1 MFNLQ
6 IWNFW
11 YQNETLKIFC
21 QNVKTLQ
28 DLCSSKCTKVHFN
41 PKWEAFL
48 EVQKHYW
55 VSIEIAY
62 QWNVAKYWCS
72 KDGRMFFSDWTHRL
86 RLECSN
92 WIVLVLTSTC
102 SNISTLVIDR
112 TFGSVELFGRTFTVR
127 FGPNDRTFF
136 CRTQNLFFM

>member
-1 MFNLQ
+1 MFNWQ

-55 VSIEIAY
+55 VYRNCISMKCSEILVLKRWKSA
-62 QWNVAKYWCS
+62 
-72 KDGRMFFSDWTHRL
+72 FFSDCTHRL
-86 RLECSN
+86 RLECLN

-102 SNISTLVIDR
+102 SNISTQVLGSYEDDFLELTICNLYVHILKNDSVNIVI
-112 TFGSVELFGRTFTVR
+112 LY
-127 FGPNDRTFF
+127 
-136 CRTQNLFFM
+136 

>member
-72 KDGRMFFSDWTHRL
+72 KDGSVFSDWTHRL
-86 RLECSN
+86 RLECLN

-102 SNISTLVIDR
+102 SNISTQVL
-112 TFGSVELFGRTFTVR
+112 GSYEDDFLELTICMYIFWKMIVLILWY
-127 FGPNDRTFF
+127 
-136 CRTQNLFFM
+136 CI